1 MINTILLYLI
11 SIIFATFICI
21 LITPN
26 FISLM
31 KQRGF
36 VGKDMNKLH
45 KPLVAELGGIPVFV
59 SFVLSSFF
67 CILFSLNIIDYSLF
81 LLLILMMTI
90 IFIIGILD
98 DALGWKKG
106 INQWQHFILPLLF
119 SIPVIIYAISQNFN
133 SIYIPFLGTLNVGYI
148 YAIILVPIAITA
160 TTNAFNLLAGFNGM
174 EAGMSIIIFI
184 TISIFALFK
193 GNITLLLILGAWIG
207 ALIGIYKY
215 NKYPAKIFLGD
226 GVTLVSGVLIGMSA
240 IVLKLEW
247 LIAFIY
253 ILYIIEF
260 IIKASHNFK
269 PECFGVPQKD
279 GTLAPKPTGG
289 SLTHIVMK
297 KGRFTEK
304 QVVHI
309 FYILQTI
316 ICGIALIF
324 FFF

>member
-1 MINTILLYLI
+1 
-11 SIIFATFICI
+11 
-21 LITPN
+21 
-26 FISLM
+26 M

-45 KPLVAELGGIPVFV
+45 KPLVAELGGVPVFI
-59 SFVLSSFF
+59 SFILSSFF
-67 CILFSLNIIDYSLF
+67 CILFSLNIIDFSLF
-81 LLLILMMTI
+81 LVLILMMTLM
-90 IFIIGILD
+90 FIIGILD
-98 DALGWKKG
+98 DTLGWKKG
-106 INQWQHFILPLLF
+106 IEQWQHFILPLLF
-119 SIPVIIYAISQNFN
+119 SVPVIIYALIHNFN
-133 SIYIPFLGTLNVGYI
+133 SIYIPFLGILNIGYI
-148 YAIILVPIAITA
+148 YAIVLVPIAITA
-160 TTNAFNLLAGFNGM
+160 TTNAFNLLAGFNGV

-193 GNITLLLILGAWIG
+193 GNITLLLVLGAWIG

-226 GVTLVSGVLIGMSA
+226 AVTLVSGVLVGLSA

-260 IIKASHNFK
+260 FIKASHNFK
-269 PECFGVPQKD
+269 PECFGIPQKD
-279 GTLAPKPTGG
+279 GTLLARPDGG
-289 SLTHIVMK
+289 SLTHIVMR

-309 FYILQTI
+309 FYCLQTI
-316 ICGIALIF
+316 ICVIALLF